1 MATFDDMKIEGKLT
15 VYDKGFDED
24 FKSYG
29 EYLARSGDITQPQ
42 ISNEEPLRI
51 ECRHFVDCIQNGT
64 TPRTDAAS
72 GLRTV
77 RVLEE
82 LQKSLDS
89 TVAVRDGATRS
100 NAGAVGA

>member
-1 MATFDDMKIEGKLT
+1 MKIEGKLT
-15 VYDKGFDED
+15 IYDKGFDED

-51 ECRHFVDCIQNGT
+51 ECRHFVDCIQTGT
-64 TPRTDAAS
+64 QPRTDAAS

-82 LQKSLDS
+82 FQASLDS
-89 TVAVRDGATRS
+89 TAAPT
-100 NAGAVGA
+100 GAVGA